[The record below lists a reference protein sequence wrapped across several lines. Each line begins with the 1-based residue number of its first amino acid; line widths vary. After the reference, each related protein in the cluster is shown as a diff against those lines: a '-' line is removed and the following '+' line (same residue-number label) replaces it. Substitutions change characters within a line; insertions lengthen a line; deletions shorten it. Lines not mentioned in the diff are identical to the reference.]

1 MQTWLKFVDFLQYL
15 RQRFS
20 QDQCSRA
27 AASLAYTSVLA
38 LVPLFTVV
46 FVTLSAFPAFQ
57 QWQEAI
63 ENFIFQNFV
72 PALGAQVRSYLV
84 EFSSKA
90 KSLQAFGIAILLVTV
105 LSMMSTI
112 DSTFNVIWRI
122 KRKRPLMVRF
132 LVYWAVLTLGPIL
145 IGTSILVTSYLVS
158 LPLIS
163 ESVNSL
169 GLQSK
174 FLSALPV
181 IATTA
186 AFVMFFKLIP
196 YRPVPFKHAFIG
208 ALTASCLFEITKR
221 IFAFYVV
228 NFPSQEA
235 VYGAFATVPIFL
247 LWIYLC
253 WVIVLL
259 GAEVTQCLTTYSAVS
274 SRKQSSIYSNPIYI
288 SFRVLL
294 RLFLAQQAGSSLS
307 DKDLLQLESNL
318 GYDAINDALEGLDRA
333 NWISRNDNFEWV
345 LVRDLHRETIIELM
359 QIAPMIMHSS
369 NVTDIR
375 LDEADYRFLKALED
389 YSDWLRSEMA
399 LPLANIIT
407 TAKPAEPSDSVA
419 SES

>member
-1 MQTWLKFVDFLQYL
+1 MNKWLEFIDFVKYL

-20 QDQCSRA
+20 RDQCSRA
-27 AASLAYTSVLA
+27 AAALAFTSVLA

-57 QWQEAI
+57 QWQETI

-90 KSLQAFGIAILLVTV
+90 KGLQAFGIAILFVTV

-132 LVYWAVLTLGPIL
+132 LVYWAVLTLAPIL

-163 ESVNSL
+163 DSVSSL
-169 GLQSK
+169 GLRPK

-196 YRPVPFKHAFIG
+196 YRPVPLKHALIG

-259 GAEVTQCLTTYSAVS
+259 GAEVTQCLIGT
-274 SRKQSSIYSNPIYI
+274 
-288 SFRVLL
+288 
-294 RLFLAQQAGSSLS
+294 
-307 DKDLLQLESNL
+307 E
-318 GYDAINDALEGLDRA
+318 
-333 NWISRNDNFEWV
+333 
-345 LVRDLHRETIIELM
+345 RDL
-359 QIAPMIMHSS
+359 
-369 NVTDIR
+369 
-375 LDEADYRFLKALED
+375 
-389 YSDWLRSEMA
+389 
-399 LPLANIIT
+399 
-407 TAKPAEPSDSVA
+407 DSV
-419 SES
+419 SQLV